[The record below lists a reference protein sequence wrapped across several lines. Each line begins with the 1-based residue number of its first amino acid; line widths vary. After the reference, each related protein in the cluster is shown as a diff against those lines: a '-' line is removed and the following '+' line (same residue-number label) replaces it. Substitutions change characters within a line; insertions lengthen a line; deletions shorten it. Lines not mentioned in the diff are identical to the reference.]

1 MKLHRGIGLVLI
13 AGALLLGG
21 ASGHAQTPLDSP
33 ITQSAAEALAEAQ
46 MRRQF
51 EESKRLFPRRAP
63 EDVHAMIER
72 EGRRAGRNLSVL
84 AVICLIMFFLFALPL
99 SEREKV
105 VASDQPVDEAP
116 SHREV

>member
-1 MKLHRGIGLVLI
+1 
-13 AGALLLGG
+13 
-21 ASGHAQTPLDSP
+21 
-33 ITQSAAEALAEAQ
+33 

-51 EESKRLFPRRAP
+51 EESKRLFSRRAP

-72 EGRRAGRNLSVL
+72 EGKRAGRNLSVF
-84 AVICLIMFFLFALPL
+84 AVICLILFFLFALPL

-105 VASDQPVDEAP
+105 VASDQPVDDAP

>member
-1 MKLHRGIGLVLI
+1 MKLHRGIRLVLI

-46 MRRQF
+46 MRRRF